1 MGEAAEISIKVI
13 LKRIAL
19 DAMFCHFNNMM
30 DLAEKGAD
38 GAAII
43 ADRINIAAW
52 RLLYESNAI
61 LAALN

>member
-1 MGEAAEISIKVI
+1 MI
-13 LKRIAL
+13 
-19 DAMFCHFNNMM
+19 
-30 DLAEKGAD
+30 DLAEKGAH

-52 RLLYESNAI
+52 RLVYESNAI